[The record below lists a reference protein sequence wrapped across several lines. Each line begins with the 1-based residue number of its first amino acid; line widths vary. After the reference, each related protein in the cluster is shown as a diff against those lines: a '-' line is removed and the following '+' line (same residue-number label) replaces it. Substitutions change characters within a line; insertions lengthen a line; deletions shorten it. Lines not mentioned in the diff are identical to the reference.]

1 LSEHHDTH
9 RRDQV
14 EKMLVHPSQS
24 SRLVRAIATLV
35 AVASMTISADT
46 RGADPGK
53 EAEEH
58 YLRGKVLLKS
68 GDVRGAYLE
77 YKASWNLKQSYDI
90 AANLG
95 NLELDQGMP
104 RDAAEHLAFALRTVA
119 VTVPEDRIETM
130 RDLFNRARR
139 LVGSATVK
147 VNVPGAEIL
156 VDGHA
161 VGLSPLA
168 GEIFLDPGKRTIE
181 ARHSAYV
188 PAKKVIDVAR
198 ASSEPVEL
206 VLVLAG
212 AAASA
217 TPSSVP
223 TVPTARP
230 VTPRSMIP
238 VGIGVATAA
247 AALGVGIVGVVLS
260 GSKSGEVD
268 RLQGELTP
276 LDVQGNRSICAS
288 AAPPAQC
295 ADLDSA
301 FVAKGSYRNMAIAG
315 FATVGVT
322 ALATAVWVLLPGP
335 RPAPSR
341 DKASPVRASFGAGPN
356 GGSVTLHGQ
365 F

>member
-1 LSEHHDTH
+1 
-9 RRDQV
+9 
-14 EKMLVHPSQS
+14 MLVHPSQS
-24 SRLVRAIATLV
+24 SRLVRAFAAFA

-68 GDVRGAYLE
+68 GDVKGAYLE

-104 RDAAEHLAFALRTVA
+104 RDAAEHLAFALRTAA
-119 VTVPEDRIETM
+119 VTVPEDRIEAM

-156 VDGHA
+156 VDGQT
-161 VGLSPLA
+161 VGRSPLA

-181 ARHSAYV
+181 ARHSAYAS
-188 PAKKVIDVAR
+188 AKKVIDVAR
-198 ASSEPVEL
+198 ASTEPVEL

-212 AAASA
+212 TAASA

-223 TVPTARP
+223 TVPTAGP
-230 VTPRSMIP
+230 VTPKPMVP

-268 RLQGELTP
+268 RLQGELKP
-276 LDVQGNRSICAS
+276 LDVDRNHSICAS
-288 AAPPAQC
+288 AKPPTQC
-295 ADLDSA
+295 ADLESA
-301 FVAKGSYRNMAIAG
+301 FVAQDSYRNMAITG
-315 FATVGVT
+315 FATAGVT
-322 ALATAVWVLLPGP
+322 ALATVVWVLIPGP
-335 RPAPSR
+335 RSAPAR

-356 GGSVTLHGQ
+356 GGSVTFHGQ

>member
-1 LSEHHDTH
+1 M
-9 RRDQV
+9 QV
-14 EKMLVHPSQS
+14 YSPHS
-24 SRLVRAIATLV
+24 SRLVRAIAAFA
-35 AVASMTISADT
+35 AVAAVTLSADT
-46 RGADPGK
+46 RAADPGK

-58 YLRGKVLLKS
+58 YLRGKVLLKT
-68 GDVRGAYLE
+68 GDVKGAYLE

-119 VTVPEDRIETM
+119 VTVPEDRVEAM

-139 LVGSATVK
+139 LVGAATVK

-156 VDGHA
+156 VDGQS
-161 VGLSPLA
+161 VGRSPLP

-181 ARHSAYV
+181 ARLDLYV
-188 PAKKVIDVAR
+188 PAKKVVDVAR
-198 ASSEPVEL
+198 ASSEPVDL
-206 VLVLAG
+206 VLVLAAG
-212 AAASA
+212 AAA
-217 TPSSVP
+217 TPSSAP
-223 TVPTARP
+223 TVPTAG
-230 VTPRSMIP
+230 TAAPRSMVP

-247 AALGVGIVGVVLS
+247 AALGVGIVGIVLS
-260 GSKSGEVD
+260 GSRSSEID

-276 LDVQGNRSICAS
+276 LDLPKSNHSICAS
-288 AAPPAQC
+288 AAPPPQC

-315 FATVGVT
+315 FATAGVT
-322 ALATAVWVLLPGP
+322 ALATVAWVLLPGP
-335 RPAPSR
+335 RPAPDST
-341 DKASPVRASFGAGPN
+341 KASPVRASFGAGPN
-356 GGSVTLHGQ
+356 GGSVTFSGQ

>member
-1 LSEHHDTH
+1 
-9 RRDQV
+9 
-14 EKMLVHPSQS
+14 MLVHPSQS
-24 SRLVRAIATLV
+24 SRLVRAIAALA

-119 VTVPEDRIETM
+119 VTVPEDRIEAM

-156 VDGHA
+156 VDGQV
-161 VGLSPLA
+161 VGRSPLA

-188 PAKKVIDVAR
+188 SAKKVIDVAR
-198 ASSEPVEL
+198 ASAEPVEL

-212 AAASA
+212 TAASA

-223 TVPTARP
+223 TVPPAGTVAP
-230 VTPRSMIP
+230 PPKSMVP

-247 AALGVGIVGVVLS
+247 AALGVGIVGIVLS

-268 RLQGELTP
+268 QLQGELKP
-276 LDVQGNRSICAS
+276 FDVQNNHSTCAS
-288 AAPPAQC
+288 AKPPTQC
-295 ADLDSA
+295 TDLDNA
-301 FVAKGSYRNMAIAG
+301 LVAQGSFRNMAIAG
-315 FATVGVT
+315 FATAGVT
-322 ALATAVWVLLPGP
+322 ALATVVWVLLPGP
-335 RPAPSR
+335 RSAPAR

-356 GGSVTLHGQ
+356 GGSVTFHGQ